1 MEFHLSTLA
10 PNISIYAITL
20 RVYPYYS
27 PFKVKT
33 ISRFAKSVIGAFD
46 EYQLLLDY
54 CATGAAYS
62 MFLQI
67 VQGSAMARVK
77 DRSEKPVKGAN
88 NKGARDMACNIW
100 TKEVATC
107 GLATD
112 SLTAK
117 GPRSGI

>member
-1 MEFHLSTLA
+1 MIKFSTC
-10 PNISIYAITL
+10 SGG
-20 RVYPYYS
+20 
-27 PFKVKT
+27 
-33 ISRFAKSVIGAFD
+33 FAKSVIGAFD

-54 CATGAAYS
+54 YAVAEGAAYS

-88 NKGARDMACNIW
+88 NKGARDMACDIW